1 MSKVK
6 EKRDAKNKLSTIGYY
21 GRPIT
26 DLDRDELL
34 AAIAELVDMY
44 NECKRKNDRCR
55 ELLGKEKLDSL

>member
-6 EKRDAKNKLSTIGYY
+6 ERIDTKMSFAAIGYY

-26 DLDRDELL
+26 DLDTDELL
-34 AAIAELVDMY
+34 AAIAELVEMY

-55 ELLGKEKLDSL
+55 EILGKEKFDCL